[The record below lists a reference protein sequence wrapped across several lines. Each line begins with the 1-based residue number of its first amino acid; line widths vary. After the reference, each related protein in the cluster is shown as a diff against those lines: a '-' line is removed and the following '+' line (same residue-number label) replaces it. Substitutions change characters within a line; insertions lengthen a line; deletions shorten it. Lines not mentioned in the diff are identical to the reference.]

1 MGFAIRHATTAHK
14 ICRAGNRKVTE
25 DEIKVVAELLA
36 RIGGNWYP
44 ERADAASRPIG
55 NRHREVARLIINAV
69 ERARATHPSVP
80 DNGAPSDS
88 PPESD
93 GHIAVPTDQFHVG
106 DTVMYRPPGDKRTI
120 PCRIE
125 KMEEGRAY
133 VVPDH
138 REVGWVS
145 THTLLPLKQPQAAR
159 EIAARPRASSGS
171 PASSAGSQQDIAEPL
186 TLVSYA
192 QVRAGETSGSA
203 KYYFNSFGDWI
214 AYRRF
219 PNDRYLFNRKGQWIG
234 WLPWNDNE
242 VVDING
248 QYLGTLVD
256 GDRLL
261 RKSSP
266 DPHRREAGFIVHP
279 GNGGYPG
286 SPGGAA
292 HYPLPFGF
300 KDIDP
305 SQIPTGHRS
314 WLKNGGGY
322 GSFGGQSAFIAWMS
336 KIGLGGLASWIES
349 RIRSR

>member
-1 MGFAIRHATTAHK
+1 M
-14 ICRAGNRKVTE
+14 TE

-36 RIGGNWYP
+36 KIGGTWYP
-44 ERADAASRPIG
+44 ERADSGPRPVG
-55 NRHREVARLIINAV
+55 NRHRDVARLIIGAV
-69 ERARATHPSVP
+69 ERARATHSDGP
-80 DNGAPSDS
+80 DNTSQPDEPPQVGGVDTATGLSVGAS
-88 PPESD
+88 
-93 GHIAVPTDQFHVG
+93 
-106 DTVMYRPPGDKRTI
+106 VMYRPPGDKRTI
-120 PCRIE
+120 ACRIE
-125 KMEEGRAY
+125 KIEEGRAY

-145 THTLLPLKQPQAAR
+145 THTLLPLKQPQQTR
-159 EIAARPRASSGS
+159 EIGARPRAAS
-171 PASSAGSQQDIAEPL
+171 PMPSTTSTGAQQDSSELL
-186 TLVSYA
+186 TLASYS
-192 QVRAGETSGSA
+192 QVRVGETSANA

-219 PNDRYLFNRKGQWIG
+219 PNDRYLFNRRGQWIG
-234 WLPWNDNE
+234 WFPWSDND

-286 SPGGAA
+286 SPGAA
-292 HYPLPFGF
+292 SHFPLPFGF

-314 WLKNGGGY
+314 WLKDGAGY
-322 GSFGGQSAFIAWMS
+322 GASGGRSAFVAWMS
-336 KIGLGGLASWIES
+336 KVGLGSLASWIEGK
-349 RIRSR
+349 IRSR